1 VPAIHLDSDLGSD
14 TDDLC
19 ALAMLLGW
27 PDVEVVGV
35 TTVSDP
41 GGMRAAMVEYTLDLC
56 GRNDVPVVAGAEGS
70 LGGYAD
76 PYRLPDYWPEPI
88 DPRPAR
94 PGEALDLL
102 AASVERG
109 AGIVAIGPYTNLAL
123 LEAARPG
130 VLRSVPVTVMGGSVH
145 SPGPG
150 LPPWGWD
157 QDYNVQQDHLAAK
170 VVFERCDPLIVQL
183 AVTLEVW
190 LTEGELPALRSGGP
204 LARLIADQGE
214 RHGRDHGMAELGRS
228 HEGLPDDLLNFHYD
242 PLACAVACGWD
253 GVEIEEVPLRTE
265 VVAGRLRL
273 HVDPAGKPSRVVRE
287 VDSVRFSKDWLDAVL
302 RAARDGSG

>member
-1 VPAIHLDSDLGSD
+1 MPAIHLDTDLGSD

-41 GGMRAAMVEYTLDLC
+41 GGMRAAMAEYALGLC
-56 GRNDVPVVAGAEGS
+56 GRSDVPVVAGAEGS

-102 AASVERG
+102 VASVERG
-109 AGIVAIGPYTNLAL
+109 AGVVAIGPFTNLAL

-130 VLRSVPVTVMGGSVH
+130 ALRSVPLTVMGGSVH
-145 SPGPG
+145 PPRPG
-150 LPPWGWD
+150 LPQWGWE

-190 LTEGELPALRSGGP
+190 LTEGDLPAVRSGGP

-214 RHGRDHGMAELGRS
+214 RHGRDQGMAELGRS

-242 PLACAVACGWD
+242 PLACAVASGWD
-253 GVEIEEVPLRTE
+253 GARVEELELGVRTE
-265 VVAGRLRL
+265 KGVLTFPEEPEGRRTRVVTEVDAPRLEEEWLRVVA
-273 HVDPAGKPSRVVRE
+273 
-287 VDSVRFSKDWLDAVL
+287 SV
-302 RAARDGSG
+302 GSSA